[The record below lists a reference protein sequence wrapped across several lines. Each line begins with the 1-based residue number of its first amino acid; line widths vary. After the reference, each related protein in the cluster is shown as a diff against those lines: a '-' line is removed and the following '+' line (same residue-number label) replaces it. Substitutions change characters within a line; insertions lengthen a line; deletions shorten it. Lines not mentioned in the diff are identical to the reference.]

1 MKNYLKN
8 LKTELES
15 RAPQMS
21 NEVKQTT
28 IVTQPKRKSPLAS
41 MFSSWQR
48 VAAFCVA
55 LVLVVGVGVL
65 GTTHLTNNGYQ
76 ANATYMSVSINPSFS
91 LVLDSNDK
99 VVKVVA
105 TNYDGEVVLSPET
118 ASQVQGKSA
127 QDAVSILVDGSYSMG
142 YVGNGTVNVTFASS
156 QRDAKTQKLMDSVKQ
171 SVAQVAQNYN
181 LDTAVQVAKQSAEQL
196 KQVAQGYFANA
207 QGTMQEL
214 LNQMSQVPSY
224 LQQLEAQVTTQY
236 ETAVKQYAL
245 HSKATQLEGFVS
257 TVQQRNNLLQANY
270 DTIVDICEQIRLAAL
285 MELVFED
292 PIELLSSP
300 TRNTL
305 SGEQLKALLSSL
317 EQSLEPLVQAGI
329 SIDRS
334 TDLPLLKINYGMA
347 DQMFEMLQQV
357 QEELSNQGQFVA
369 EVLEGYVAEVY
380 NWVCQLMQDAQ
391 GVFDQIDS
399 FISSATPQDFAQ
411 SVKDKVNQDR
421 IERAPQGSQQGEPK
435 GKV

>member
-28 IVTQPKRKSPLAS
+28 IVTQPKRTSPLAS

-127 QDAVSILVDGSYSMG
+127 QDAVSLLVDGSYSMG

-171 SVAQVAQNYN
+171 SVAQVAQSYN
-181 LDTAVQVAKQSAEQL
+181 LDTSVQVAKQSVEQL
-196 KQVAQGYFANA
+196 KQVVQGYFANA

-214 LNQMSQVPSY
+214 LNQMSQAPSY
-224 LQQLEAQVTTQY
+224 LQQLEQRATTHFNQVVQEY
-236 ETAVKQYAL
+236 GLQ
-245 HSKATQLEGFVS
+245 SKASVLKGYVA
-257 TVQQRNNLLQANY
+257 TVRQRNDLLQANY
-270 DTIVDICEQIRLAAL
+270 DTIVDLCDQIRLAAL

-292 PIELLSSP
+292 PIDLLSSP
-300 TRNTL
+300 TRDTL
-305 SGEQLKALLSSL
+305 NEELKALLNAL
-317 EQSLEPLVQAGI
+317 EQWLEPLVNAGI

-357 QEELSNQGQFVA
+357 QEELSNQGRFVA
-369 EVLEGYVAEVY
+369 EVLEGYLTEVY
-380 NWVCQLMQDAQ
+380 DWVCQLMQDAQ
-391 GVFDQIDS
+391 GAFDQIDS

-421 IERAPQGSQQGEPK
+421 IERAP
-435 GKV
+435 